1 MAVSSETAYWTLV
14 GLHVACAVVGFGSV
28 AFSGVYGF
36 LAAGGGSDDEVRR
49 YFAAPSRL
57 EWLVL
62 AVPFLGAAAL
72 GVHPHGRG
80 VVQLWSMLAAAVW
93 LVAATLLLGVV
104 RPAERS
110 LREAGAQGSRPDPA
124 VGRRLGWAG
133 VASDVAF
140 TVAFFIMVVQP
151 H

>member
-1 MAVSSETAYWTLV
+1 VPAETVFWVLV
-14 GLHVACAVVGFGSV
+14 GLHVTCAVVGFGSV

-36 LAAGGGSDDEVRR
+36 IAAGGGSEEEVRR
-49 YFAAPSRL
+49 YFASASRL

-62 AVPFLGAAAL
+62 AVPFLGAGAL
-72 GVHPHGRG
+72 GVAPHGRG

-110 LREAGAQGSRPDPA
+110 LRTAAAEGSAPDPGT
-124 VGRRLGWAG
+124 GRRLGCAG
-133 VASDVAF
+133 LGSDVAF
-140 TVAFFIMVVQP
+140 TVAFFLMVIQP
-151 H
+151 R

>member
-1 MAVSSETAYWTLV
+1 MAAETAFWVLV
-14 GLHVACAVVGFGSV
+14 GLHVTCALVGFGSV

-36 LAAGGGSDDEVRR
+36 LAAGGGSESEVRR
-49 YFAAPSRL
+49 YFAAPPRL
-57 EWLVL
+57 DWLLL

-72 GVHPHGRG
+72 AVHPHGRG
-80 VVQLWSMLAAAVW
+80 VVQLWSVLAAGVW

-110 LREAGAQGSRPDPA
+110 LRAAGAEGSRPDPV

-133 VASDVAF
+133 VGSDVAF
-140 TVAFFIMVVQP
+140 TVAFFIMVIQP
-151 H
+151 R

>member
-1 MAVSSETAYWTLV
+1 MSAETVFWVLV
-14 GLHVACAVVGFGSV
+14 GLHVTCAVVGFGSV

-36 LAAGGGSDDEVRR
+36 VSAGGGSEDEVRR

-62 AVPFLGAAAL
+62 AVPLLGAGAL
-72 GVHPHGRG
+72 GVQPHGRG
-80 VVQLWSMLAAAVW
+80 VVQLWSMLAVCVW

-110 LREAGAQGSRPDPA
+110 LRTTAAEGSAPDPG

-133 VASDVAF
+133 VGTDVAF
-140 TVAFFIMVVQP
+140 TVAFFLMIIQP
-151 H
+151 R